1 MFNEVIEVI
10 NSCSTFLIT
19 AHARPDGDALGSELA
34 IYHVLRGM
42 GKDAVVY
49 NQDKT
54 PAVYEFLP
62 GSKNIIH
69 SLDSVSRFDAVFV
82 LDCSDIERVGD
93 EKDKISSIKKIVNI
107 DHHASIG
114 TFSEILLVDSTASS
128 TGEIIHRL
136 LKNMGVTIT
145 EDIATNIYTA
155 IMTDTGSFRYSNTG
169 IDTFKA
175 AADLVEKG
183 ADSRHIAQNI
193 YETKPVVQLR
203 LMGRALDTLEF
214 YEGGKVGSIY
224 VTQETLRKEGALP
237 EHTEGFVDIV
247 RSIEGV
253 KIAIFY
259 YEASKNRFKISLRS
273 KGTVDVEKIAGR
285 LGGGGHVNASA
296 CRVEGD
302 IKTAKGKVLGAI
314 RTACNNL

>member
-34 IYHVLRGM
+34 MYHMLRGM

-69 SLDSVSRFDAVFV
+69 SLDSVNRFDAVFV

-93 EKDKISSIKKIVNI
+93 EKDKIGSIKKIINI

-145 EDIATNIYTA
+145 KDIATNIYTA
-155 IMTDTGSFRYSNTG
+155 IMTDTGSFCYSNTG
-169 IDTFKA
+169 IDTFRV

-183 ADSRHIAQNI
+183 ANSRDIAQNI
-193 YETKPVVQLR
+193 YETKPVLQIR
-203 LMGRALDTLEF
+203 LMGKALDTLEF
-214 YEGGKVGSIY
+214 YEGGRVSSIY
-224 VTQETLRKEGALP
+224 VTQEILRREGALP

-253 KIAIFY
+253 EIAIFY

-273 KGTVDVEKIAGR
+273 KGTIDVEKIAGR

-302 IKTAKGKVLGAI
+302 IKTVKGKVLGAI
-314 RTACNNL
+314 RLVCNTL